1 MDEVFIN
8 NRSGAKSR
16 ELRAYQT
23 ESESEAKAR
32 LEAAGWSFTIDYTWD
47 DNQKM
52 FKAGAA
58 DQPSDSDGSAGDAE

>member
-1 MDEVFIN
+1 MEEVFTN
-8 NRSGAKSR
+8 NRSGAKAR

-32 LEAAGWSFTIDYTWD
+32 LEAAGWSFTISYTWD

-52 FKAGAA
+52 FKAGNDDA
-58 DQPSDSDGSAGDAE
+58 PSDDDGEAGDSE